1 MKRLFTPEEAEITL
15 GLSMRPEPPPP
26 IAERLGREAGTLA
39 ETLESMAKK
48 GLIFRSSK
56 GGVNYYMAAQFVV
69 GIWEYHHNDLDEELI
84 KDVNEYMPTLMKK
97 SWLRTETKQLRVVPV
112 AKSVSAEMGVMPFEA
127 AEAIINKQSKIIV
140 SPCICRKEQKMIGK
154 GCDRLEEACLV
165 FGAGA
170 YYYEQN
176 GLGREIDKQEALDL
190 VKQGVVDP
198 AKVVRGGISLVM
210 EGRRVFEHLTVN
222 ENILVGSIT
231 RKDGSQNIRRDQAL
245 MYDHFPRLA
254 RVTNRLAGYCS
265 GGEQQMIAIA
275 RALMSAPKM
284 LMLDEPSLGLAPLL
298 VKEIF
303 EEIKRI
309 NQEMDTTLLIVEQN
323 AKIAL
328 EISTYAYIMESGKIV
343 LEGPSE
349 ELKNNPDV
357 KEFYMGV
364 TQGGGRKSFKEV
376 KSYKR
381 RKRWM

>member
-1 MKRLFTPEEAEITL
+1 MGSPPHSKARKMTKQTSNGNLLDVNNIEVVYNDIVQVLRGVSLSVAEGAIVALLGTNGAGKTTTLRAVSGLLKPEN
-15 GLSMRPEPPPP
+15 G
-26 IAERLGREAGTLA
+26 
-39 ETLESMAKK
+39 
-48 GLIFRSSK
+48 F
-56 GGVNYYMAAQFVV
+56 
-69 GIWEYHHNDLDEELI
+69 I
-84 KDVNEYMPTLMKK
+84 KDGFVKFEGNDITNVLG
-97 SWLRTETKQLRVVPV
+97 THVV
-112 AKSVSAEMGVMPFEA
+112 KMGAVMVP
-127 AEAIINKQSKIIV
+127 
-140 SPCICRKEQKMIGK
+140 
-154 GCDRLEEACLV
+154 
-165 FGAGA
+165 
-170 YYYEQN
+170 
-176 GLGREIDKQEALDL
+176 
-190 VKQGVVDP
+190 
-198 AKVVRGGISLVM
+198 
-210 EGRRVFEHLTVN
+210 EGRRVFKHLTVD
-222 ENILVGSIT
+222 ENIRVGSIT
-231 RKDGSQNIRRDQAL
+231 RKDGTTQIRKDQEL

-303 EEIKRI
+303 ENITRI

-328 EISTYAYIMESGKIV
+328 DISTYAYIMETGKIV
-343 LEGPSE
+343 LEGPSK

-364 TQGGGRKSFKEV
+364 TQGGGRKSFKDV

>member
-1 MKRLFTPEEAEITL
+1 LVQPSHSEARKMAMQTSNGNLLDVNNIEVVYNDIVQVLRGVSLSVAEGSIVSLLGTNGAGKTTTLRAISGLLKPEN
-15 GLSMRPEPPPP
+15 G
-26 IAERLGREAGTLA
+26 
-39 ETLESMAKK
+39 
-48 GLIFRSSK
+48 F
-56 GGVNYYMAAQFVV
+56 
-69 GIWEYHHNDLDEELI
+69 I
-84 KDVNEYMPTLMKK
+84 KDGYVKFEGNDITNVLG
-97 SWLRTETKQLRVVPV
+97 THVVKLG
-112 AKSVSAEMGVMPFEA
+112 AVMVP
-127 AEAIINKQSKIIV
+127 
-140 SPCICRKEQKMIGK
+140 
-154 GCDRLEEACLV
+154 
-165 FGAGA
+165 
-170 YYYEQN
+170 
-176 GLGREIDKQEALDL
+176 
-190 VKQGVVDP
+190 
-198 AKVVRGGISLVM
+198 
-210 EGRRVFEHLTVN
+210 EGRRVFKHLTVD
-222 ENILVGSIT
+222 ENIRVGSIT
-231 RKDGSQNIRRDQAL
+231 RRDGTQAVRKDQDL

-275 RALMSAPKM
+275 RALMSSPKM

-303 EEIKRI
+303 ENITII

-328 EISTYAYIMESGKIV
+328 EISNYAYIMETGKIV
-343 LEGPSE
+343 LEGPSK